1 MRSLAGRVVFLAVAT
16 AAVALLPLYV
26 SEFRAYELAR
36 VGIFFIAL
44 LGLNL
49 LTGYTGQISLGH
61 GAFMAIGA
69 YTTAILVTRYG
80 IRDLWTI
87 PLAGLVTGAVGFLFG
102 FPALRLAGVYLAL
115 ATFALAVAVPSLA
128 KYGRIDELTGGGSGL
143 LLDLPATPFG
153 LPFSPSDWLYYLC
166 WGIGGVLFV
175 TAWVLVRGRTGRAFR
190 AIRENELAAVSS
202 GVGLA
207 SYKTLAFGVSAFYGG
222 VAGSLYGIT
231 INFVNPDTFPV
242 SLSILL
248 LTGVVV
254 GGLGSLAGVVFGAV
268 FIQYVPLYAGDMLN
282 WPLGKIGRTLD
293 PATTGVPA
301 VVYGL
306 ILLGVLL
313 AAPAGAAGLLRRI
326 RGALTSRALR
336 RIVDAGGRVT
346 SSRRQA

>member
-1 MRSLAGRVVFLAVAT
+1 MRPRTSGLLLFA
-16 AAVALLPLYV
+16 AAVVLFALLPRLV

-36 VGIFFIAL
+36 VGIYFIAL
-44 LGLNL
+44 LGLQV

-69 YTTAILVTRYG
+69 YTTAIIVTRTE

-87 PLAGLVTGAVGFLFG
+87 PIAGLVTGAVGFLFG

-128 KYGRIDELTGGGSGL
+128 KYGRIEEYTGGGGGL
-143 LLDLPATPFG
+143 LLDLPVTPFG

-175 TAWVLVRGRTGRAFR
+175 AAWLFVRGRTGRAFR

-202 GVGLA
+202 GIGLPT
-207 SYKTLAFGVSAFYGG
+207 YKTLSFGFSAFYAG

-231 INFVNPDTFPV
+231 INYVNPDTFPV
-242 SLSILL
+242 ALSILL

-254 GGLGSLAGVVFGAV
+254 GGLGSLGAAVFGAL
-268 FIQYVPLYAGDMLN
+268 FIQYLPIYAPDILD
-282 WPLGKIGRTLD
+282 WPLSRLD
-293 PATTGVPA
+293 VEVDTTASGAPA
-301 VVYGL
+301 VLYGG
-306 ILLGVLL
+306 ILLAFLL
-313 AAPAGAAGLLRRI
+313 LAPAGVAGLFARGK
-326 RGALTSRALR
+326 GALTSLQER
-336 RIVDAGGRVT
+336 RMIAPGTDSP
-346 SSRRQA
+346 SS